1 MQKIIVK
8 GVVDRQILEVILN
21 RRHWFILGLITC
33 GSEMGME
40 MKFCGVF
47 VEFSDFHCTVRCD
60 SIVQSDAV

>member
-1 MQKIIVK
+1 
-8 GVVDRQILEVILN
+8 
-21 RRHWFILGLITC
+21 
-33 GSEMGME
+33 MGME